1 MLSSLQASQLPGLLA
16 FWLPSLLAC
25 RPPGLLASQLDAK
38 FQRKDDFET
47 MDNQFTV
54 YFAGSLFNHKDL
66 TGNALLAEYIEKCS
80 DHKYRCCLPQN
91 LEQHQTTAVEIRN
104 QDIAKVIECD
114 LGLFNFDGTELDAG
128 VVVEFMIA
136 KFLDIPA
143 VILRSDFRTGGEK
156 EVGGEDWN
164 FMCSFYPRTR
174 IVKLNAI
181 MSYQEALEASQTLNE
196 AIETYY
202 SQMAQLII
210 ENLDAVRK
218 EKTLLPGDRKKL
230 ETLYQWALTF
240 PGGGI
245 NTLVTCKPFLEQII
259 AAKIEKGLA

>member
-1 MLSSLQASQLPGLLA
+1 
-16 FWLPSLLAC
+16 
-25 RPPGLLASQLDAK
+25 
-38 FQRKDDFET
+38 
-47 MDNQFTV
+47 MDNQFTI

-80 DHKYRCCLPQN
+80 ERKYRCCLPQN

-136 KFLDIPA
+136 KFLDIPT
-143 VILRSDFRTGGEK
+143 VILRSDFRTCGEK

-181 MSYQEALEASQTLNE
+181 MSYQEAWEAS
-196 AIETYY
+196 
-202 SQMAQLII
+202 
-210 ENLDAVRK
+210 
-218 EKTLLPGDRKKL
+218 
-230 ETLYQWALTF
+230 
-240 PGGGI
+240 
-245 NTLVTCKPFLEQII
+245 
-259 AAKIEKGLA
+259 